1 LNPPASHSFVL
12 LAIRDFAEDGDQLAG
27 VVGDRDVE
35 SGNDRLGP
43 VRSQAQVKAARTS
56 DANSS
61 R

>member
-1 LNPPASHSFVL
+1 
-12 LAIRDFAEDGDQLAG
+12 LAIRDFAGEAGDADQLAG

-43 VRSQAQVKAARTS
+43 VRAQAQVKAARTS

-61 R
+61 G